1 MLCYQRLFKWL
12 QSGYYYLF
20 YYLMAISGYSNA
32 YKVVIVD
39 FIIYFIFLMVI
50 SGFAVDRIHEN
61 LDPRKFSAIRY
72 FIHFLLLLFFNNR
85 FCTPGHNFCIPDC
98 SCSRGQCSFLNAI
111 LIQLLRK
118 CYYLQP
124 KNTVL
129 KPLSNLV
136 QALH

>member
-20 YYLMAISGYSNA
+20 HFLMAISGYSNG

-61 LDPRKFSAIRY
+61 LDP
-72 FIHFLLLLFFNNR
+72 
-85 FCTPGHNFCIPDC
+85 
-98 SCSRGQCSFLNAI
+98 
-111 LIQLLRK
+111 
-118 CYYLQP
+118 
-124 KNTVL
+124 
-129 KPLSNLV
+129 
-136 QALH
+136 